1 MCGTAPKNKQRKR
14 ETMTSIQG
22 MAQTAALKWLNN
34 LASNHSS
41 KGISLAE
48 VDKRIAKGDTKGKET
63 PFADFLKTNFA
74 KLDTNNDQ
82 KLSLAELA
90 TAGKTAKNT
99 PGLANKLASNA
110 LSLVTSAIS

>member
-1 MCGTAPKNKQRKR
+1 
-14 ETMTSIQG
+14 MTSIQG
-22 MAQTAALKWLNN
+22 LAQSAALKWVSN

-74 KLDTNNDQ
+74 KLDTDQNNT
-82 KLSLAELA
+82 LTLAELA
-90 TAGKTAKNT
+90 QGAKNFKPT
-99 PGLANKLASNA
+99 AALASNA
-110 LSLVTSAIS
+110 LSLITGAIA